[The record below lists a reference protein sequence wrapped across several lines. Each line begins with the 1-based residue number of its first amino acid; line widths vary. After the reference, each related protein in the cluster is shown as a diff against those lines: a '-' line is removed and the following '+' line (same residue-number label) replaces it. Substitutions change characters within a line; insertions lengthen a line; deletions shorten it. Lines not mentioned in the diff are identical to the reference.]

1 MLCQCYTNAKAPM
14 QSYQCEAMPCQLKAT
29 IVMRHP
35 DIYKHGYQRVAEDS
49 KTLRLKVFT
58 KRLPNFWW
66 KAFFRSKT
74 FWSSKR
80 ENLLITRSRR
90 NDSRCVVQNNA
101 GLPVTLPLQT
111 TVSYIAITLLCIAVH
126 CGTFPYIAAYC
137 QSPNGSLLTD
147 NKPNRLN

>member
-1 MLCQCYTNAKAPM
+1 M

-66 KAFFRSKT
+66 KAFSIENFLEFEKGESPHNSKPAQ
-74 FWSSKR
+74 R
-80 ENLLITRSRR
+80 
-90 NDSRCVVQNNA
+90 
-101 GLPVTLPLQT
+101 LPLCGSKQRWLA
-111 TVSYIAITLLCIAVH
+111 SYIAAANHCKLHCHYTAVCIAVH
-126 CGTFPYIAAYC
+126 CGTFPYIAVYC
-137 QSPNGSLLTD
+137 QSPSGSLLTD